1 PQDFEIGGPDR
12 EATAGEARMDSAAGG
27 QSAVM
32 LFERNDRL
40 VCDAFRNGDF
50 DYVDAA
56 GELSETDF
64 FRAITSKK
72 VLEKL
77 AATLPFTFQET

>member
-1 PQDFEIGGPDR
+1 ME
-12 EATAGEARMDSAAGG
+12 DSAKE

-40 VCDAFRNGDF
+40 VCEAFRNGDF
-50 DYVDAA
+50 DYIDAA

-64 FRAITSKK
+64 FRAIASKQI
-72 VLEKL
+72 LDKL
-77 AATLPFTFQET
+77 AASLSRMFFPAMARKKSVSDNSPAAST

>member
-1 PQDFEIGGPDR
+1 
-12 EATAGEARMDSAAGG
+12 MDNGAEE

-77 AATLPFTFQET
+77 AVNLPFTFQET